1 MSNGNGKKSETIGA
15 AFGVAAKAAVPI
27 VVGGLGAAA
36 GAVGLRWLAAKY
48 MPADYMTKRWLPP
61 VLGVTGAFLGAT
73 VASLPLISLRT
84 KSGREKAFKATL
96 PLVAVGGTAVA
107 AIATL
112 GPMFWHKFRTAYPNV
127 ALALVPPP
135 RLALNGANG
144 GTAGATGELSDYTA
158 READEVIAAAA
169 PTGGFAVKSLADAY
183 AFKARSGGLSPSQW
197 ADIESRRS
205 GGLRQ
210 RTTSRRRAG
219 GTVTGVNRPSQ
230 RWAG

>member
-1 MSNGNGKKSETIGA
+1 MSNGNGKRKYESIGA

-48 MPADYMTKRWLPP
+48 MPVDYATKRWLPP
-61 VLGVTGAFLGAT
+61 VLGVGGAFVGAT

-112 GPMFWHKFRTAYPNV
+112 GPMFWHRFRTAYPNV

-135 RLALNGANG
+135 RLALNGA
-144 GTAGATGELSDYTA
+144 TAGATGELSEYTA
-158 READEVIAAAA
+158 READEVIAAPA
-169 PTGGFAVKSLADAY
+169 PIASFSVADAFT
-183 AFKARSGGLSPSQW
+183 FKSGLRAGGLSPSQW
-197 ADIESRRS
+197 ADIESKRRAR
-205 GGLRQ
+205 GLRQ
-210 RTTSRRRAG
+210 NTTSRRRAG
-219 GTVTGVNRPSQ
+219 GSVTGVNRPSQ

>member
-1 MSNGNGKKSETIGA
+1 MANGNGKRKYESIGA

-48 MPADYMTKRWLPP
+48 MPTEYMTKRWLPP
-61 VLGVTGAFLGAT
+61 VLGVSGAFVGAT

-107 AIATL
+107 AIATI
-112 GPMFWHKFRTAYPNV
+112 GPMFWQRFRAAYPNV
-127 ALALVPPP
+127 AMALVPAP
-135 RLALNGANG
+135 RLAIAPPP
-144 GTAGATGELSDYTA
+144 TAPTGELSEYTA
-158 READEVIAAAA
+158 RTADEVIAPPA
-169 PTGGFAVKSLADAY
+169 PVASFTMADA
-183 AFKARSGGLSPSQW
+183 FTLRSGGLSPSQW

-210 RTTSRRRAG
+210 GTTSRRRAG
-219 GTVTGVNRPSQ
+219 GTVTGINRPSQ

>member
-1 MSNGNGKKSETIGA
+1 MANGNGKRKYESIGA

-48 MPADYMTKRWLPP
+48 MPTEYMTKRWLPP
-61 VLGVTGAFLGAT
+61 VLGVGGAFVGAT

-107 AIATL
+107 VIATL
-112 GPMFWHKFRTAYPNV
+112 GPMFWHRFRTAYPNV
-127 ALALVPPP
+127 AMALVPPP
-135 RLALNGANG
+135 RIALTNG
-144 GTAGATGELSDYTA
+144 GTTGATGELSEYTA
-158 READEVIAAAA
+158 REPEILPA
-169 PTGGFAVKSLADAY
+169 PTGGFTVSSLADAY
-183 AFKARSGGLSPSQW
+183 ALKSRSGGLSPSQW
-197 ADIESRRS
+197 ASIESRRS

-210 RTTSRRRAG
+210 STTSRRRAG
-219 GTVTGVNRPSQ
+219 GTVTGINRPSQ